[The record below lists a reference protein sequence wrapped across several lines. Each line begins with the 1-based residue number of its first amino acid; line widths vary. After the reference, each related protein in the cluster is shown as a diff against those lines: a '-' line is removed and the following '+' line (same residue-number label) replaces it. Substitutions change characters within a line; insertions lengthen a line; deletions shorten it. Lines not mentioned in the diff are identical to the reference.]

1 MKNFVKGLA
10 FVALALVIIPLIPAI
25 FSADSRRQ
33 PKSESPAVPA
43 ISNNI
48 ETKTFDFIDEV
59 SVYDI
64 VSGKVIVYS
73 CGDYLRAAVMAS
85 VSPAAEKELL
95 KTQTVLMYTY
105 ILGRRIDELA
115 QPTPE
120 LQGCDISTDTNKY
133 ISLMSDDDAKLIYK
147 ENADE
152 YISNVTAAVSEVMGE
167 YISYNS
173 KPIVPAY
180 CFSCGGVTESALTV
194 LGADVPYLKSV
205 ESEHD
210 KDYTLEAT
218 YTQDELFARISLQS
232 DGITLLSD
240 PKDWISVKNAT
251 DSGYVLELLLDSKYT
266 VSGQQFASWLNLPSA
281 RFTVSYSDEFQR
293 FIFKI
298 SGNGHLVGLSQYGA
312 NEMAK
317 NGYTYKSIIQHFFTG
332 VSIQRSN
339 IN

>member
-95 KTQTVLMYTY
+95 KAQTVLMYTY

-194 LGADVPYLKSV
+194 LGSDVPYLKSV
-205 ESEHD
+205 ESEYD
-210 KDYTLEAT
+210 KEYTLEAT

-298 SGNGHLVGLSQYGA
+298 SGSGHLVGLSQYGA

-332 VSIQRSN
+332 VSIQRSK